1 MNLTTNKLKNV
12 HWEYLRHNENCSY
25 YYENSCQCK
34 YWDEV
39 RPHAK
44 RYGLKE
50 IIALEQAIIGNATET
65 D

>member
-12 HWEYLRHNENCSY
+12 YWSLLRHNENCSY
-25 YYENSCQCK
+25 YFENSCQCE
-34 YWDEV
+34 YWNQV
-39 RPHAK
+39 RPNAK

-50 IIALEQAIIGNATET
+50 IEDCRQAIIGNATET